1 MLSTFLIALREGLE
15 AALIVS
21 ILLAYLK
28 RTGRSGQHLIWIGV
42 AAAVALS
49 LGLGAFL
56 SFTSTELSSR
66 GEEIFA
72 GTTSL
77 AAVTFVVIMVF
88 WMKRSARNIGKDLQ
102 NKLDD
107 ALPLGGL
114 GLISVAFF
122 AVVREGLET
131 ALFLYSNFKT
141 VSTDTAPTLGLIV
154 GIIGAVSL
162 GVLLYRKSIK
172 INLTTFFRYTGS
184 ALLVVAAG
192 VLSHA
197 MYEFQSFGAL
207 PGAKAYLWN
216 FGHAD
221 SWFATLLDGT
231 VGISTSI
238 TWLQFVIWAGFIAT
252 TLKFFLKRPAAAPVA
267 VPLAA

>member
-1 MLSTFLIALREGLE
+1 MLSTLLIALREGLE

-28 RTGRSGQHLIWIGV
+28 RSGRSGQHFIWLGV
-42 AAAVALS
+42 ALAVGLS

-56 SFTSTELSSR
+56 SFTSHELTTR

-77 AAVTFVVIMVF
+77 AAVTFVVFMVF
-88 WMKRSARNIGKDLQ
+88 WMKRSARHIGKDLQ
-102 NKLDD
+102 GKVDE
-107 ALPLGGL
+107 ALPLGGI

-141 VSTDTAPTLGLIV
+141 VSTNTAPAFGLV
-154 GIIGAVSL
+154 IGLLSAIAL

-172 INLTTFFRYTGS
+172 INLSTFFRYTGL
-184 ALLVVAAG
+184 ALLIVAGG

-197 MYEFQSFGAL
+197 INEFQNFGAL
-207 PGAKAYLWN
+207 PGASAFAWN
-216 FGHAD
+216 FGHSD
-221 SWFATLLDGT
+221 SWFATILDGT
-231 VGISTSI
+231 VGISTSL
-238 TWLQFVIWAGFIAT
+238 TWLQLLAWTAFVAAT
-252 TLKFFLKRPAAAPVA
+252 LTIFLKRGEKRPAPVA
-267 VPLAA
+267 A